1 MKRYPAVLSC
11 AVLLLASWIATE
23 GNAQTRGKTA
33 AQSHIA
39 AAKAA
44 AYEPGNDLTV
54 LYDTVCE
61 PALADRG
68 PVEPNVQA
76 APESLANRKVPP
88 RAEWY
93 TPPTKAFDNLYYIG
107 STRQSTW
114 AVATSE
120 GLILIDSGY
129 DYTAKELITDGLKK
143 LSLDPAQIKY
153 VILSHVHGDR
163 FYGAKISRI
172 RTIRASSCLKRIG
185 PPWPRATIPT
195 SSRRRKTWSRRMV

>member
-23 GNAQTRGKTA
+23 ANAQSRGKTA

-76 APESLANRKVPP
+76 APKSDICR
-88 RAEWY
+88 
-93 TPPTKAFDNLYYIG
+93 G
-107 STRQSTW
+107 STGRGSCPGG
-114 AVATSE
+114 E
-120 GLILIDSGY
+120 GASGSVEF
-129 DYTAKELITDGLKK
+129 ALKRGLKVTGLWNETSGESASIIAGRSAFSTAARK
-143 LSLDPAQIKY
+143 GFGVMAAYFCSLEC
-153 VILSHVHGDR
+153 
-163 FYGAKISRI
+163 SR
-172 RTIRASSCLKRIG
+172 G
-185 PPWPRATIPT
+185 G
-195 SSRRRKTWSRRMV
+195 